1 MLTTRNR
8 LRARAAVASLL
19 AASMAQAHP
28 GHAVDGLIA
37 GIAHPF
43 MGLDHLLAMVAVG
56 LWSAAAFGAARRW
69 RGPAVF
75 LAMLLLGAVLA
86 TTGLVLPQV
95 EAGVAFSVVLLAAL
109 MLGARRVPVS
119 VGLVIVAVVALLHG
133 QAHGVEWQAGHS
145 LRAYAAGFA
154 AGSMALHA
162 AGLAAGAGLQRVQAW
177 VGRAA
182 AAAIGGSGLLMLAAR
197 L

>member
-1 MLTTRNR
+1 MLTKRNC
-8 LRARAAVASLL
+8 LRACAAVASLL
-19 AASMAQAHP
+19 AASVAQAHP
-28 GHAVDGLIA
+28 GHGVDGLVA

-56 LWSAAAFGAARRW
+56 LWSAAAFGSTQHW

-86 TTGLVLPQV
+86 VAGVVLPQV
-95 EAGVAFSVVLLAAL
+95 ETGVAFSVVLLAAL
-109 MLGARRVPVS
+109 MLGARHVPTL

-133 QAHGVEWQAGHS
+133 QAHGAEWQAGHS
-145 LRAYAAGFA
+145 LLSYAAGFA
-154 AGSMALHA
+154 AGSVTLQA
-162 AGLAAGAGLQRVQAW
+162 AGLAAGTWLQRVQAW
-177 VGRAA
+177 VWRAA
-182 AAAIGGSGLLMLAAR
+182 AASIGGSGVLMLATR